1 MGAANMSA
9 NINAN
14 VLKNFII
21 KNIGA
26 NHLTEKTAQKA
37 GISKDQFDEAN
48 VDENKYLELD
58 EILQD
63 NDLYEQFATM
73 YVAEQDD
80 KAKAK
85 DEETEKKEQTQ
96 VKDKNGA
103 GV

>member
-1 MGAANMSA
+1 MST

-21 KNIGA
+21 KTVGA
-26 NHLTEKTAQKA
+26 DHLTQKAAQKV
-37 GISKDQFDEAN
+37 GISQDQFNEAN
-48 VDENKYLELD
+48 ADENQYLELD

-73 YVAEQDD
+73 YVEEKENKDT
-80 KAKAK
+80 AK
-85 DEETEKKEQTQ
+85 DEEAKKKEQTEI
-96 VKDKNGA
+96 KGKNGA

>member
-1 MGAANMSA
+1 MST

-21 KNIGA
+21 KTVGA
-26 NHLTEKTAQKA
+26 DHLTQKAAQKV
-37 GISKDQFDEAN
+37 GISQDKFDEAN
-48 VDENKYLELD
+48 ADENQYLELD

-73 YVAEQDD
+73 YVED
-80 KAKAK
+80 KENKDTAK
-85 DEETEKKEQTQ
+85 DEEAKKKEQTEI
-96 VKDKNGA
+96 KGKNGA

>member
-1 MGAANMSA
+1 MST

-21 KNIGA
+21 KTVGA
-26 NHLTEKTAQKA
+26 DHLTQKAAQKV
-37 GISKDQFDEAN
+37 GISQDQFNEAN
-48 VDENKYLELD
+48 ADENQYLELD

-73 YVAEQDD
+73 YVED
-80 KAKAK
+80 KENKDTAK
-85 DEETEKKEQTQ
+85 DEEAKKKEQTEI
-96 VKDKNGA
+96 KGKNGA

>member
-1 MGAANMSA
+1 MST

-21 KNIGA
+21 KTVGA
-26 NHLTEKTAQKA
+26 DHLTQKAAQKV
-37 GISKDQFDEAN
+37 GISQEQFNEAN
-48 VDENKYLELD
+48 ADENQYLELD

-73 YVAEQDD
+73 YVEDRENKD
-80 KAKAK
+80 TAK
-85 DEETEKKEQTQ
+85 DEEAKKKEQTEI
-96 VKDKNGA
+96 KGKNGA

>member
-1 MGAANMSA
+1 MST

-21 KNIGA
+21 KTVGA
-26 NHLTEKTAQKA
+26 DHLTQKAAQKV
-37 GISKDQFDEAN
+37 GISQDQFNEAN
-48 VDENKYLELD
+48 ADENQYLELD

-73 YVAEQDD
+73 YVEEKENKDT
-80 KAKAK
+80 AKG
-85 DEETEKKEQTQ
+85 EEAEKKEQTEI
-96 VKDKNGA
+96 KGKNGA